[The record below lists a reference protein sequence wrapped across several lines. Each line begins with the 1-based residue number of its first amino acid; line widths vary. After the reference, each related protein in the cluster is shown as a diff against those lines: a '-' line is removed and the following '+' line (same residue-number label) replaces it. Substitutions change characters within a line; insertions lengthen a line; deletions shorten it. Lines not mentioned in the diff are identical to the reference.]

1 MAVAMAPK
9 TGGEAFVVV
18 GEREEV
24 GLGAGEFGKVILS
37 VLQAVLGCVEL
48 SSRPTLIEWDLPG

>member
-37 VLQAVLGCVEL
+37 VATGCSGLREL
-48 SSRPTLIEWDLPG
+48 TTYID